1 MLTAQ
6 GDVSLIMASRQPQ
19 SFGFQSIGAMLLAA
33 ADKAPQKIF
42 LEQYIDGQWQSL
54 SFEQARDQAARIAR
68 GLLAL
73 GLNGERP
80 LAILSPNS
88 IKHALMSLGAQLA
101 GIPVAPVS
109 VAYSQMEDLGRLTGI
124 LELLTPGAV
133 FAEDVAHFRSAVSL
147 VKQRGIAI
155 ITATDDTDREYIRFS
170 DLRDSTSDVTLP
182 ALSCETVAKV
192 LFTSGSTGVPKG
204 VIITHGMMCS
214 NQEAILDSWS
224 FLAQDPPTLVDWLP
238 WNHVFGGN
246 LVFNCALRNLG
257 TLVID
262 DGKPL
267 PGRFQ
272 RTIDNIKR
280 SPPTMHLSVP
290 SALGELVKAMRGD
303 AELAAA
309 FFRRLKAI
317 FSAGAALPQATWD
330 ALHDF
335 ARQYGL
341 PEFRIYI
348 GWGSTE
354 TAPVVSITPQD
365 NTLCNNLGAPIGGAR
380 IKLASDQDKIELRIR
395 GPMVFPGYWR
405 NPEATAAAF
414 DEEGF
419 YRIGDAGKPVDYQRP
434 GAGILFD
441 GRVAE
446 NFKLVTGTWVQAGK
460 LRVEAISAASPA
472 IMDAVVTGHGR
483 DEVGLLIFPDLAGC
497 RTVAGAPDAKLS
509 DLIANPSVHDAI
521 RSGLSTFARGGSSTR
536 IGRVLLL
543 DTPPSIAQGEITDK
557 GYINQRA
564 VLAHRSALVA
574 LLYGDQLPPYAFK
587 I

>member
-1 MLTAQ
+1 MLTEQ
-6 GDVSLIMASRQPQ
+6 GGVSLIMASRQPA
-19 SFGFQSIGAMLLAA
+19 SFGFQTIGAMLLSA
-33 ADKAPQKIF
+33 ADKAPQKTF
-42 LEQYIDGQWQSL
+42 LEQYADGQWQSL
-54 SFEQARDQAARIAR
+54 SFGQAREQAERIAR
-68 GLLAL
+68 GLLAS
-73 GLNGERP
+73 GLNGEQP

-88 IKHALMSLGAQLA
+88 IKHALISLGAQLA
-101 GIPVAPVS
+101 GIPVAPIS
-109 VAYSQMEDLGRLTGI
+109 VAYSQMDDLGRLTGI
-124 LELLTPGAV
+124 LNLLTPGAV
-133 FAEDVAHFRSAVSL
+133 FVEDAAQFSSAIDLAKHLDIKV
-147 VKQRGIAI
+147 
-155 ITATDDTDREYIRFS
+155 ITATGDTDRDHIRFS
-170 DLRDSTSDVTLP
+170 ELRDCVSDAALP
-182 ALSCETVAKV
+182 VLSCGTVAKV

-204 VIITHGMMCS
+204 VKITHGMMCS
-214 NQEAILDSWS
+214 NQEAILDRWS
-224 FLAQDPPTLVDWLP
+224 FLVQEPPTLVDWLP

-309 FFRRLKAI
+309 FFGRLKAI

-330 ALHDF
+330 ALYDL
-335 ARQYGL
+335 AREYGL

-354 TAPVVSITPQD
+354 TGPVVSITPED
-365 NTLCNNLGAPIGGAR
+365 NTLCNNLGAPIGGAC
-380 IKLASDQDKIELRIR
+380 IKLAGDQDKIELRIR

-419 YRIGDAGKPVDYQRP
+419 YRIGDAGRPVDYQRP
-434 GAGILFD
+434 EAGILFD

-446 NFKLVTGTWVQAGK
+446 NFKLVTGTWVQAGT

-472 IMDAVVTGHGR
+472 ILDAVVTGHDR
-483 DEVGLLIFPDLAGC
+483 DEVGLLIFPDVVGC
-497 RTVAGAPDAKLS
+497 RTVAGKPDAQLA
-509 DLIANPSVHDAI
+509 DLIENPSVHDVI
-521 RSGLSTFARGGSSTR
+521 RNGLSTLARGGSSTR

-543 DTPPSIAQGEITDK
+543 DTPPSIAKGEITDK

-564 VLAHRSALVA
+564 VLTNRSALVA
-574 LLYGDQLPPYAFK
+574 LLYGDQLPPCAFK